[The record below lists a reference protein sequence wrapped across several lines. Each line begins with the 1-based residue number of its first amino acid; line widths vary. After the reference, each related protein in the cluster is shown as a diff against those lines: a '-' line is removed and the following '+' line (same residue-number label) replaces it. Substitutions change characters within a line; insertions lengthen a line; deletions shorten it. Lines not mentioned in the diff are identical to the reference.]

1 MQQQGTI
8 SQVIVTGDK
17 KWILF
22 DNWQRPAQWLDQ
34 EEAPKALPK
43 TRLAQKRSW
52 SLSGGLLLIFSF
64 LNTGKALTSEK
75 YAQQSMRCTEN
86 HDACSQD

>member
-43 TRLAQKRSW
+43 TRLAQKKVMVTVWW
-52 SLSGGLLLIFSF
+52 SAAHIQLS
-64 LNTGKALTSEK
+64 E
-75 YAQQSMRCTEN
+75 YWQSPYI
-86 HDACSQD
+86 

>member
-43 TRLAQKRSW
+43 TRLAQKKGHGHC
-52 SLSGGLLLIFSF
+52 LVV
-64 LNTGKALTSEK
+64 
-75 YAQQSMRCTEN
+75 C
-86 HDACSQD
+86 CSYSAF